1 MSHLD
6 SQNFIQTI
14 ADLTTIYFSIDVN
27 AAGYRMVW
35 LRDLAR
41 EGKSAAQNVLIEW
54 MSEEMKSRMRA
65 TVPVGWTSQR
75 HVNHLKAE
83 GEMETRQNNP
93 KCWLCKNSTHWP
105 DQCPK
110 FAALG
115 IEQLKMAKEN
125 HVHFSCVRRHGRD
138 HRAANC
144 TQRQQCTIAENEAW
158 CSQYHYTPPP

>member
-65 TVPVGWTSQR
+65 TVPVG
-75 HVNHLKAE
+75 
-83 GEMETRQNNP
+83 
-93 KCWLCKNSTHWP
+93 
-105 DQCPK
+105 
-110 FAALG
+110 
-115 IEQLKMAKEN
+115 
-125 HVHFSCVRRHGRD
+125 
-138 HRAANC
+138 
-144 TQRQQCTIAENEAW
+144 
-158 CSQYHYTPPP
+158 